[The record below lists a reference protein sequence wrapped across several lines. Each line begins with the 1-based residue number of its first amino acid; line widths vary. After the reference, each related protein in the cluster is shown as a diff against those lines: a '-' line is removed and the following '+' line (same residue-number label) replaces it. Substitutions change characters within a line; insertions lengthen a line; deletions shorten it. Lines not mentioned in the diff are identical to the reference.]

1 MADVLSYQ
9 PAKDLKRMM
18 SYAVLVWYQAEPYP
32 LVGEAIVSWAA
43 RTRWSEI
50 AEDGDW

>member
-1 MADVLSYQ
+1 MADLLSYQ

-18 SYAVLVWYQAEPYP
+18 SFIILVWYQTDAHPIA
-32 LVGEAIVSWAA
+32 GQSIVSWAA